1 MPTDVK
7 DGLES
12 YVDDMFFDE
21 GLPIIRKEME
31 WNHYLDHVENT
42 GIINKFLIKGY
53 RSVKKKKFGGALD
66 SFLQVYFG
74 GTMTRKDQDVI
85 AMLANKRPEVLT
97 MQNSLLNILISP
109 QYYFFAHGSNY
120 IGSLIAKTNFDT
132 DTVAYSLA
140 GTVVA
145 GNIARMGL
153 AMKNK
158 RSYAGFGLDSIYM
171 NVPSY
176 IKRGLDKIRKRE

>member
-1 MPTDVK
+1 I
-7 DGLES
+7 
-12 YVDDMFFDE
+12 
-21 GLPIIRKEME
+21 PIIRKDME
-31 WNHYLDHVENT
+31 WNEHLDHVENT
-42 GIINKFLIKGY
+42 GVINKYLIKSY
-53 RSVKKKKFGGALD
+53 RSAKKKKFGGALD

-85 AMLANKRPEVLT
+85 AMLADKKPEVLT
-97 MQNSLLNILISP
+97 VQNSLLNILISP
-109 QYYFFAHGSNY
+109 QYYFFTEGSNY
-120 IGSLIAKTNFDT
+120 IGSLVADTNLDVS
-132 DTVAYSLA
+132 VAGYSLA